1 MRIHLLFLI
10 AAPFLQAQLAETTE
24 PSYWRFAHPN
34 AELVA
39 GMNWK
44 AIDGASSSRSQWRAV
59 GEMLGHVDRL
69 LVSSPVS
76 GEPGRAPEYMLVIA
90 TGRFDLAQLQKAAA
104 KEGAISVAL
113 KGAFLLGSPKPTTD
127 EVLLAYID
135 PSTALIGTKQVISEA
150 LDRGNTPRRG
160 PLSEKNDLFGTAS
173 AMAGLNDFWVVSN
186 VDESSK
192 NDAKGLY
199 HGMNAYGAGFKLAD
213 GVQLSLHMNV
223 TSEQLAKE
231 SLNRLGPILTQ
242 MDKHFPG
249 VLPVKPGL
257 GIAELL
263 APMVA
268 TVEDAD
274 VHAWSHVTSAQLAL
288 IRKKQA
294 PLLASTSKP
303 AGLKPSEIA
312 PPPSISNPRPN
323 VPMAVVA
330 TTSSIA
336 PPPPVKRTK
345 VVRIEGLEDGV
356 RLIPYGGGTE

>member
-1 MRIHLLFLI
+1 MRFHLLFLI
-10 AAPFLQAQLAETTE
+10 AAPFLNAQLAETTE

-39 GMNWK
+39 GINWK

-76 GEPGRAPEYMLVIA
+76 GEPGRSPEYMLVIA

-104 KEGAISVAL
+104 KEGAISVPL
-113 KGAFLLGSPKPTTD
+113 KGAFLLGSPKPSPD
-127 EVLLAYID
+127 EVLLAFID
-135 PSTALIGTKQVISEA
+135 PATALIGTKQVISEA

-160 PLSEKNDLFGTAS
+160 PFSEKNELFGTA
-173 AMAGLNDFWVVSN
+173 ADMATLNDFWLVSN

-192 NDAKGLY
+192 NDVKGLF
-199 HGMNAYGAGFKLAD
+199 HGMNAFGVGFKIAD

-223 TSEQLAKE
+223 TNEQLAKE
-231 SLNRLGPILTQ
+231 SLKHLGPILTQ

-274 VHAWSHVTSAQLAL
+274 VHAWSHVNSAQLAS
-288 IRKKQA
+288 IRKK
-294 PLLASTSKP
+294 PTTLLASTSR
-303 AGLKPSEIA
+303 ASEVA
-312 PPPSISNPRPN
+312 PPPAISNPRPTP
-323 VPMAVVA
+323 VPMAFA
-330 TTSSIA
+330 TNSPIA
-336 PPPPVKRTK
+336 PPPPVKKAK